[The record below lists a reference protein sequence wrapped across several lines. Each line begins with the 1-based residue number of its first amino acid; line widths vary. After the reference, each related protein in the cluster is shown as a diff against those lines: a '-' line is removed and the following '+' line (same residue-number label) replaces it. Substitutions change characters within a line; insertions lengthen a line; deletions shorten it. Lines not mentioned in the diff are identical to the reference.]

1 MRYRQ
6 ENISQHTASLQ
17 NERFDAVLGLHGLAP
32 YFFETNA
39 YLYVGEDDF
48 VGFKLE
54 TERDLLLTQKLIMQ
68 PFIELDIIFNDQAAS
83 AKKSGL
89 SHATLGLETRYEI
102 SKKVM
107 PYLQVGYEY
116 SKGNKQ
122 AVWQQASGSDRVW
135 IYALGLKM
143 MF

>member
-1 MRYRQ
+1 CYHSVLVT
-6 ENISQHTASLQ
+6 NILSFPTRRSS
-17 NERFDAVLGLHGLAP
+17 
-32 YFFETNA
+32 
-39 YLYVGEDDF
+39 
-48 VGFKLE
+48 
-54 TERDLLLTQKLIMQ
+54 DLQ
-68 PFIELDIIFNDQAAS
+68 PFIELDIIFNDQAAN

-116 SKGNKQ
+116 SQGNKQ
-122 AVWQQASGSDRVW
+122 TAWQQASGSDQGW